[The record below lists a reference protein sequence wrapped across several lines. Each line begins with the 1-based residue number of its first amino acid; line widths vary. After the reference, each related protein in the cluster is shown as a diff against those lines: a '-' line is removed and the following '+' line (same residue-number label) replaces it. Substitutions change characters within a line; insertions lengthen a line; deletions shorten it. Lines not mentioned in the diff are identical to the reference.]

1 MRVSDCILWLMPE
14 ARGTSSLRL
23 AVLGAVLWCALAPAT
38 AQGQSQKCFFL
49 CAPDLKIEPTF
60 TWENLSR
67 PRIAETDAQGNTVVR
82 KTDRERVFETVVAVG
97 VPTTVPRISFN
108 FETILKPFVKGNSP
122 ELETELNLHW
132 LRSEATKGWVESH
145 FDIVDKYSPGAR
157 PDNSDRY
164 THKLNFEL
172 DTAVAFLKWTKKPWL
187 SEVEVEGSLDYVAS
201 GLARAGDRFENT
213 IYLDNASR
221 WSFSLVFVFPLAP
234 LSP

>member
-1 MRVSDCILWLMPE
+1 MQLEIHTIPLD
-14 ARGTSSLRL
+14 
-23 AVLGAVLWCALAPAT
+23 AVKAKMAPARI
-38 AQGQSQKCFFL
+38 SYH
-49 CAPDLKIEPTF
+49 DLKIEPTF
-60 TWENLSR
+60 TWENLSG
-67 PRIAETDAQGNTVVR
+67 PRIAETDAEGNTVVR

-97 VPTTVPRISFN
+97 IPTTVPRISFN

-145 FDIVDKYSPGAR
+145 FDIVDKYSPGGR

-213 IYLDNASR
+213 VYLDNASR

>member
-1 MRVSDCILWLMPE
+1 MRASKYIPWQVRK
-14 ARGTSSLRL
+14 ARSSSFLRF
-23 AVLGAVLWCALAPAT
+23 AIWGAVLWCALAPKA
-38 AQGQSQKCFFL
+38 AQGQSPKCFFL

-67 PRIAETDAQGNTVVR
+67 PRIAETDAEGNTVVR
-82 KTDRERVFETVVAVG
+82 KTARERVFETVIAVG
-97 VPTTVPRISFN
+97 IPTTVPRISFN

-122 ELETELNLHW
+122 ELETELNFHW

-145 FDIVDKYSPGAR
+145 FDIVDKYSPGGR

-187 SEVEVEGSLDYVAS
+187 SEVEVEGSIDYVAS
-201 GLARAGDRFENT
+201 GLARAGDRFENS